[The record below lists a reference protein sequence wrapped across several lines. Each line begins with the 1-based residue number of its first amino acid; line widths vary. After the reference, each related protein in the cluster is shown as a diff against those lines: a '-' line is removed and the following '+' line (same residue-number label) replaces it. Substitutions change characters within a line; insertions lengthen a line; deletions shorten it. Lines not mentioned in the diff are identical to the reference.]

1 MQEEKSAMAS
11 TDKKNITEPGI
22 TVPEFAAAH
31 PAWLRLE
38 DQMQW
43 YDNKSQHSQRWY
55 KWLKLAQVA
64 LAVLIPVMS
73 LLPAD
78 IAKWTMALSGTVI
91 ALLEAVQQMNQY
103 STLWVTY
110 RATAERLKH
119 EKYLFLSAAGPY
131 RGLPEPERL
140 IHLAE
145 RVEEH
150 VSTEH
155 ANWFNETRRVAI
167 AKTESKG

>member
-1 MQEEKSAMAS
+1 MAT
-11 TDKKNITEPGI
+11 TDKKNITEPSVA
-22 TVPEFAAAH
+22 VPEFAAAH

-38 DQMQW
+38 DQMHW

-78 IAKWTMALSGTVI
+78 IAKWAMALSGTVI

-140 IHLAE
+140 IQLAE

-155 ANWFNETRRVAI
+155 ANWFNETRRIAI

>member
-1 MQEEKSAMAS
+1 MAS
-11 TDKKNITEPGI
+11 TDKKHTTAPGI
-22 TVPEFAAAH
+22 AVPDFAASH

-43 YDNKSQHSQRWY
+43 YDNKSKHSQRWY
-55 KWLKLAQVA
+55 KGLKLTQVA
-64 LAVLIPVMS
+64 LAMLIPVMS

-78 IAKWTMALSGTVI
+78 SAKWATAISGTVI

-131 RGLPEPERL
+131 RGLPETERA
-140 IHLAE
+140 IQLAE

-155 ANWFNETRRVAI
+155 ANWFNETRRI
-167 AKTESKG
+167 SITKTESKG

>member
-1 MQEEKSAMAS
+1 MAS

-22 TVPEFAAAH
+22 AVPEFAAAH

-119 EKYLFLSAAGPY
+119 EKYLFLAAAGPY
-131 RGLPEPERL
+131 RNLPEPERL
-140 IHLAE
+140 IQLAE

>member
-1 MQEEKSAMAS
+1 MAS
-11 TDKKNITEPGI
+11 TDKNTTTEPGI
-22 TVPEFAAAH
+22 AVPDFAASH

-43 YDNKSQHSQRWY
+43 YDNKSLHSQRWY
-55 KWLKLAQVA
+55 KRLKLTQVT

-78 IAKWTMALSGTVI
+78 LAKWATAISGTAI

-119 EKYLFLSAAGPY
+119 EKYLFLSSAGPY
-131 RGLPEPERL
+131 RGLPEPECL
-140 IHLAE
+140 IQLAE

-155 ANWFNETRRVAI
+155 ANWFNETRRIAM

>member
-1 MQEEKSAMAS
+1 MAS

-22 TVPEFAAAH
+22 AVPEFAAAH

-140 IHLAE
+140 IQLAE

>member
-1 MQEEKSAMAS
+1 MLHDHRENQVNHKIVTHSEPPVPAFAS
-11 TDKKNITEPGI
+11 
-22 TVPEFAAAH
+22 AH
-31 PAWLRLE
+31 PAWFRLE
-38 DQMQW
+38 NQANW
-43 YDNKSQHSQRWY
+43 YDDKSQHSQRWY
-55 KWLKLAQVA
+55 KRLKIAQVS
-64 LAVLIPVMS
+64 LAVLIPATS

-78 IAKWTMALSGTVI
+78 GAKWTASI
-91 ALLEAVQQMNQY
+91 AGILIAVLEAVQQMNQY

-131 RGLPEPERL
+131 KSLSEPDRL
-140 IHLAE
+140 VALAE

-155 ANWFNETRRVAI
+155 ANWFNETRRVATP
-167 AKTESKG
+167 AKPEAK

>member
-1 MQEEKSAMAS
+1 MAS

-22 TVPEFAAAH
+22 AVPEFAAAH

>member
-1 MQEEKSAMAS
+1 MAS
-11 TDKKNITEPGI
+11 ADKKNITEPGI
-22 TVPEFAAAH
+22 AVPEFAAAH

-43 YDNKSQHSQRWY
+43 YDRKSLQSQHWY

-78 IAKWTMALSGTVI
+78 IAKWAMALSGTVI

-103 STLWVTY
+103 SILWVTY

-140 IHLAE
+140 IQLAE

-167 AKTESKG
+167 AKAESKG

>member
-1 MQEEKSAMAS
+1 
-11 TDKKNITEPGI
+11 
-22 TVPEFAAAH
+22 
-31 PAWLRLE
+31 
-38 DQMQW
+38 
-43 YDNKSQHSQRWY
+43 
-55 KWLKLAQVA
+55 
-64 LAVLIPVMS
+64 
-73 LLPAD
+73 
-78 IAKWTMALSGTVI
+78 MALSGTVI
-91 ALLEAVQQMNQY
+91 ALLETVQQMNQY

-119 EKYLFLSAAGPY
+119 EKYLFLSTAGPY

-140 IHLAE
+140 IQLAE

-167 AKTESKG
+167 AKTENKV